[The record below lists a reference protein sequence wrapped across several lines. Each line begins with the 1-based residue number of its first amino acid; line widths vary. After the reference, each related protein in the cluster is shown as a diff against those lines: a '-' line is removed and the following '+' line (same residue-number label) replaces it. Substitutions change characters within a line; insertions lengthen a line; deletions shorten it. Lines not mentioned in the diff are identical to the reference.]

1 MQTAGLNS
9 RRQWRR
15 ELLLGP
21 NYTLTGNAAK
31 APPPAGAAK
40 APPPAGVGSSQNLRI
55 CLASLFPRAAWRL
68 RTWWTQSRA
77 PPHAA
82 GPKDGLAPLSVGCW
96 EVSSG
101 VRSTHRRSV
110 AEVAPCI
117 LWAWA
122 SWLLARGFTSTWHC
136 CSPWEARPRSHTP
149 SLPVLE
155 LAGPQAA
162 A

>member
-21 NYTLTGNAAK
+21 NYTLTGNAAAK

-68 RTWWTQSRA
+68 PTWWTQSRA
-77 PPHAA
+77 PPTPLVPRMAWHRSPLGA
-82 GPKDGLAPLSVGCW
+82 GRSPQGYGPRIGAP
-96 EVSSG
+96 
-101 VRSTHRRSV
+101 
-110 AEVAPCI
+110 
-117 LWAWA
+117 
-122 SWLLARGFTSTWHC
+122 
-136 CSPWEARPRSHTP
+136 
-149 SLPVLE
+149 
-155 LAGPQAA
+155 
-162 A
+162 